1 MRIPMNNSIYILPL
15 ILLYTVPSSSRAAD
29 LHKAEPG
36 EIVIMRAVTPQPVN
50 RVDQQGPIT
59 SNVDLLPNTS
69 MERHLNGP
77 LGSIKAITISDEQAA
92 GIHGSTSIGQ
102 RIEGV
107 MTGDANLSQGRH
119 LHGTATGRSISR
131 AGDSTS
137 QLTQVLGAGG
147 GSATTNNAMKG
158 LADALGQ
165 AFGPLSR

>member
-1 MRIPMNNSIYILPL
+1 MNKSIHILPL
-15 ILLYTVPSSSRAAD
+15 ILLCTVSSSSWAAD

-59 SNVDLLPNTS
+59 SKADLRPNMS
-69 MERHLNGP
+69 MERYLNGP

-92 GIHGSTSIGQ
+92 GVHGNTTIGQ

-107 MTGDANLSQGRH
+107 MTGDANSTQGRH

-131 AGDSTS
+131 AGNTTS

-147 GSATTNNAMKG
+147 GGGATTNNAMKG